1 MLFQRVWRRDASCVK
16 IFKIKVFCTKT
27 SRTIPG
33 GKNLAK
39 GILDPTRFIQR
50 FLATGIEMKKSLV
63 FPKREPKEID
73 KKFGRNG
80 GANYGTKRLIFKLL
94 SNFLVWIP
102 LFRPFFHPPS
112 DETFLSLVE
121 IKNDK

>member
-50 FLATGIEMKKSLV
+50 LIPGNRDRDEKKSRV
-63 FPKREPKEID
+63 SKTRAKGD
-73 KKFGRNG
+73 
-80 GANYGTKRLIFKLL
+80 
-94 SNFLVWIP
+94 
-102 LFRPFFHPPS
+102 
-112 DETFLSLVE
+112 
-121 IKNDK
+121 